1 MSTQEDKILLSS
13 QIAAYDEMRNRL
25 ETDYFGKWVVF
36 HNMELIDTYNSFEDA
51 AVDAIRKFG
60 RGRILSDKLEH
71 HRRHYQQSC
80 NSEFASANDSDW
92 I

>member
-51 AVDAIRKFG
+51 AEEAVQKFG
-60 RGRILSDKLEH
+60 RGPYLIRQVGAPPATLP
-71 HRRHYQQSC
+71 
-80 NSEFASANDSDW
+80 ASVQFG
-92 I
+92 IR